1 MNIWTCEHLNIGSLE
16 HWKIGIFEHWNIGK
30 FWTFEDM
37 NIWTFTWFEDNLTQD
52 NMQCNGKSCWQLHKI
67 HYRCWQLIKVI
78 KIDTSK
84 YKTYMYIPPKYCQ
97 IVKSV
102 QMLCRILDLIIQS
115 SLCMYKTFTFLKPIN
130 IIHPTQSHSSHRMEI
145 CELIQAQYALSEIQ
159 FWYRSID
166 VSKKRQGG
174 WSGIGMV

>member
-1 MNIWTCEHLNIGSLE
+1 ME
-16 HWKIGIFEHWNIGK
+16 HW
-30 FWTFEDM
+30 
-37 NIWTFTWFEDNLTQD
+37 NIWTFTWFRDNLAPD
-52 NMQCNGKSCWQLHKI
+52 NMQCIGKSCWQLHKI

-130 IIHPTQSHSSHRMEI
+130 IIHPTQSHPSHFRI
-145 CELIQAQYALSEIQ
+145 YPSPVRTFINLVSVQKYWCAQ
-159 FWYRSID
+159 
-166 VSKKRQGG
+166 KTPG
-174 WSGIGMV
+174 WLVGDWDGQVGTHPTHIPLQSHQDL